1 MTRYNC
7 STPPAFN
14 GNHASSGKTRTTCFD
29 YNPRSFLDQGIG
41 QSYTLL
47 MSQSITIYGKDNC
60 PHTRRALD
68 AHPEA
73 NFVDVIHHPDKLDEM
88 LALNGGQR
96 RVPTIVE
103 NGQVTVGF
111 NRGS

>member
-1 MTRYNC
+1 M
-7 STPPAFN
+7 PPAFN
-14 GNHASSGKTRTTCFD
+14 SNNTSSGKACTTCCD
-29 YNPRSFLDQGIG
+29 YNPRSVLDQGIG
-41 QSYTLL
+41 QSYNPL
-47 MSQSITIYGKDNC
+47 MSQTITIYGKDNC

-73 NFVDVIHHPDKLDEM
+73 TFVDVIAHPDKLDEM

-103 NGQVTVGF
+103 NGSVTVGY